1 MSFCKLIH
9 ITLIYYLS
17 TGFLQQSNSQTEAD
31 WFSEYKTVTPGKNYE
46 AGIIHEFFFGSHWRD
61 VWTTP
66 VKVGVVNLSAYGG
79 GLTPTE
85 KGGGQQTKALK
96 FKGGD
101 GKEYKFRSLDK
112 DPKKTLP
119 PELQESVA
127 KDVIQDQIS
136 SSNPYA
142 GFVVNPILD
151 AVSVYHSDY
160 ILVILPNDILL
171 GEYQK
176 EFGGLL
182 GVMEI
187 VPNEAQFEGSDKVI
201 NTVKLF
207 DRLNKEFDESVDSRA
222 FLKARL
228 LDIFFG
234 DWDRHKDQWKWIR
247 YKEGESKVYK
257 PFPMDRDQ
265 AFAKFDGLLPFIAEQ
280 NIPQLNNFGYSY
292 PDMRYM
298 TWSGRYLDQ
307 RFLAFLSRD
316 YWDKIADE
324 VIGKL
329 TNEVIENAVKKLPP
343 EVYLQAKEE
352 LISKLR
358 SRRDKLK
365 EASNEYYELVNSVV
379 DIYTT
384 DKNDLV
390 RIGFNPM
397 TNTYDPMSDNKD
409 FTEITTFE
417 NKEDAGKSNDEIL
430 KYKRFNNEVTDE
442 IRIYLQDG
450 DDEVIVFGKSDN
462 APKVRIIGGDGKD
475 VLTNSSDENV
485 LFYDGGKKS
494 ETKGNVY
501 WDDEKY
507 ETIYETYSKI
517 FENMRGNFDKVERK
531 KYEEEIKSL
540 KYDPVSPPDK
550 FYMTS
555 FIPLFLYTS
564 DIGPLFG
571 GTYSYRKYGFRMNP
585 YLYKLNFTAGYA
597 PAKKSL
603 TGLVADLD
611 FDFMGIVKNAKL
623 NLHFRKSGLEINNYF
638 GQGNDTYFNN
648 NNYLHNFYELVHE
661 EFTIDPSIS
670 FPRNR
675 HLYFNTGIAY
685 KNFDVK
691 QSDTIDYTLR
701 SLTTS
706 PVNLLGVSGG
716 VTFDKRDHQTAPFEG
731 YFFSLQGTYF
741 PGIFDKVYN
750 FGKISGDIRGYLGYK
765 QNISLGL
772 RLWGEKVI
780 GDFPFF
786 ESAFLG
792 GSKLLRG
799 FAGER
804 FAGDG
809 ALLGSAELRLKL
821 FDMNLLLPETVGIF
835 TFAET
840 GRVFVEGENSNLWHT
855 GYGAGL
861 FMFLLNRDI
870 TFRLTYAGSKEIESS
885 IYFGTGFTF

>member
-1 MSFCKLIH
+1 MVFYKFILPA
-9 ITLIYYLS
+9 LAV
-17 TGFLQQSNSQTEAD
+17 FLNLCLLDRSYSQTEAD
-31 WFSEYKTVTPGKNYE
+31 WFSEYKTIVPGKNYE
-46 AGIIHEFFFGSHWRD
+46 AGALHEFFFGAHWRD
-61 VWTTP
+61 IWVTP
-66 VKVGVVNLSAYGG
+66 VKVGVINPAKYGG
-79 GLTPTE
+79 GLIPME
-85 KGGGQQTKALK
+85 KGGGLQTKALK

-119 PELQESVA
+119 SELQESIA

-151 AVSVYHSDY
+151 AAGVYYSDY
-160 ILVILPNDILL
+160 TLVVLPNDTFL

-176 EFGGLL
+176 EFGGLP
-182 GVMEI
+182 GIMEV
-187 VPNEAQFEGSDKVI
+187 VPDEAQFEGSDKVI
-201 NTVKLF
+201 STVKLL

-228 LDIFFG
+228 LDIFLG

-247 YKEGESKVYK
+247 YKEGESKVYI

-280 NIPQLNNFGYSY
+280 NVPQLNNFGYSY
-292 PDMRYM
+292 PDLRYM

-307 RFLAFLSRD
+307 RFLTFLSHD
-316 YWDKIADE
+316 SWDEVTDE
-324 VIGKL
+324 VISKL
-329 TNEVIENAVKKLPP
+329 TDEVIENAVKKLPA
-343 EVYLQAKEE
+343 EVYTKAKNE

-365 EASNEYYELVNSVV
+365 EASEEYYELVNSVV

-397 TNTYDPMSDNKD
+397 TNTYDPNRDAKD
-409 FTEITTFE
+409 FTEIMVFE
-417 NKEDAGKSNDEIL
+417 NKEDAGKSKEEIV
-430 KYKRFNNEVTDE
+430 KYRRFNNEVTDE
-442 IRIYLQDG
+442 IRLYLQDG
-450 DDEVIVFGKSDN
+450 DDEVIIGGKSGN
-462 APKVRIIGGDGKD
+462 APKIRIIGGNGKD
-475 VLTNSSDENV
+475 EINNSADETI
-485 LFYDGGKKS
+485 LFYDDGKKS
-494 ETKGNVY
+494 KTTGNVF
-501 WDDEKY
+501 WDNEKY
-507 ETIYETYSKI
+507 ETLYETYSKI
-517 FENMRGNFDKVERK
+517 FENMRGNFGKEERK
-531 KYEEEIKSL
+531 KYEEKIKSL
-540 KYDPVSPPDK
+540 KYDPVTPPDK
-550 FYMTS
+550 FNMTS
-555 FIPLFLYTS
+555 FIPLFLYAP

-571 GTYSYRKYGFRMNP
+571 GTYSYRKYGFRMDP

-611 FDFMGIVKNAKL
+611 FDFMGIIKNAKL
-623 NLHFRKSGLEINNYF
+623 NFHFRKSGLEVNNYF
-638 GQGNDTYFNN
+638 GQGNNSYFNN
-648 NNYLHNFYELVHE
+648 NDYESNLYEVIHE
-661 EFTIDPSIS
+661 EFILDPSIS

-675 HLYFNTGIAY
+675 AYRFNAGLTY

-691 QSDTIDYTLR
+691 PSDIYE
-701 SLTTS
+701 LTPVGLTS
-706 PVNLLGVSGG
+706 NPVNLLGVSGG
-716 VTFDKRDHQTAPFEG
+716 VTFDKRDHQTAPFTG
-731 YFFSLQGTYF
+731 YFADFRVNYY
-741 PGIFDKVYN
+741 PGIFDKEYK
-750 FGKISGDIRGYLGYK
+750 FGKVSGDIRGYLGYK

-821 FDMNLLLPETVGIF
+821 FNMNILLPETVGIF

-840 GRVFVEGENSNLWHT
+840 GRVFVKGESSNLWHT

-861 FMFLLNRDI
+861 FIFLLNRDI
-870 TFRLTYAGSKEIESS
+870 TLRFTAARSKEREKVF
-885 IYFGTGFTF
+885 YFGTGFTF

>member
-1 MSFCKLIH
+1 MLFCKFILPALAVFFNIC
-9 ITLIYYLS
+9 LLN
-17 TGFLQQSNSQTEAD
+17 QSYSQNEND
-31 WFSEYKTVTPGKNYE
+31 WFSEYRTIVPGKNYE
-46 AGIIHEFFFGSHWRD
+46 AGAFHEFFFGSHWRD
-61 VWTTP
+61 IWTTP
-66 VKVGVVNLSAYGG
+66 VKVGIVNLEKYGG
-79 GLTPTE
+79 GLTPLE
-85 KGGGQQTKALK
+85 KGGGLQTKALK

-119 PELQESVA
+119 AELQESIA
-127 KDVIQDQIS
+127 KEIIQDQIS

-151 AVSVYHSDY
+151 AAGVYHSEY
-160 ILVILPNDILL
+160 TLVVLPNDPSL

-176 EFGGLL
+176 EFGGLT
-182 GVMEI
+182 GIMEI
-187 VPNEAQFEGSDKVI
+187 VPDEAQFEGSDKVI
-201 NTVKLF
+201 STVKLF
-207 DRLNKEFDESVDSRA
+207 ERLNKEFDESVDSRE

-228 LDIFFG
+228 IDIFLG

-265 AFAKFDGLLPFIAEQ
+265 AFAKFDGILPFVAEQ

-316 YWDKIADE
+316 SWDEVADE

-343 EVYLQAKEE
+343 EVYLKAKDE
-352 LISKLR
+352 LISKLK
-358 SRRDKLK
+358 SRRDELK
-365 EASNEYYELVNSVV
+365 EASNEYYGHVNSVV

-384 DKNDLV
+384 DKDDLL
-390 RIGFNPM
+390 RIGFNPV
-397 TNTYDPMSDNKD
+397 TNTYDPKSDNKD
-409 FTEITTFE
+409 FTEIMTFQ
-417 NKEDAGKSNDEIL
+417 NNEDAVKNKGEIL
-430 KYKRFNNEVTDE
+430 KYKRFNNAITDE

-450 DDEVIVFGKSDN
+450 DDEVIIGGKSEN
-462 APKVRIIGGDGKD
+462 APKIRIIGGNGKD
-475 VLTNSSDENV
+475 EINNSADETI
-485 LFYDGGKKS
+485 LFYDDGKKS
-494 ETKGNVY
+494 KTKGNVY
-501 WDDEKY
+501 WDNEKY

-517 FENMRGNFDKVERK
+517 FENMRGNFDKEDRK

-550 FYMTS
+550 FQMTS
-555 FIPLFLYTS
+555 FIPLFLYTP

-571 GTYSYRKYGFRMNP
+571 GTYSYRKYGFRMDP
-585 YLYKLNFTAGYA
+585 FLYKLNFTAGYA

-623 NLHFRKSGLEINNYF
+623 NFHFRKSGLEVNNYF
-638 GQGNDTYFNN
+638 GKGNNSYFNN
-648 NNYLHNFYELVHE
+648 NNYESNLYEVIHE
-661 EFTIDPSIS
+661 EFIIDPSIS

-675 HLYFNTGIAY
+675 YYHFNAGLTY

-691 QSDTIDYTLR
+691 PSDKYEFTPVG
-701 SLTTS
+701 LTS
-706 PVNLLGVSGG
+706 NPVNLLGVSGG
-716 VTFDKRDHQTAPFEG
+716 VTIDKRDHPSAPFTG
-731 YFFSLQGTYF
+731 YFADFKGTYY
-741 PGIFDKVYN
+741 PGIFDKIYT
-750 FGKISGDIRGYLGYK
+750 FGKVSGDVRAYLGYK
-765 QNISLGL
+765 QNISLGV
-772 RLWGEKVI
+772 RLWGEKVF

-792 GSKLLRG
+792 GSRLLRG
-799 FAGER
+799 FAAER

-840 GRVFVEGENSNLWHT
+840 GRVFVDGESSNLWHT
-855 GYGAGL
+855 GYGGGL

-870 TFRLTYAGSKEIESS
+870 TFRFTVARSKEREKVF
-885 IYFGTGFTF
+885 YFGTGFTF